1 MTSNILIFYRMNLRF
16 TLVDALHL
24 VKSESSFYI
33 AGMPKVSE
41 QYRAAQRRKIVDAAR
56 TCIDRSGLQAVTM
69 QGIIDAS
76 GMSTGSVYGYFRS
89 KDDIVIAA
97 VAASLED
104 LRQVARPILGR
115 DPVPGPAEFV
125 EELTAAVADH
135 SAKDGFDVVR
145 VMLHGWGEALSNEEL
160 ESLLRRTYMDF
171 RSQLREVVEAWQ
183 KAGIVVESVD
193 PADLAATLHSML
205 LGFLAQ
211 QALLGEVDPKAHA
224 RGIAALIGS

>member
-1 MTSNILIFYRMNLRF
+1 
-16 TLVDALHL
+16 
-24 VKSESSFYI
+24 
-33 AGMPKVSE
+33 MPKVSE
-41 QYRAAQRRKIVDAAR
+41 QHRAAQRRRILDAAR

-69 QGIIDAS
+69 QGIIAAS
-76 GMSTGSVYGYFRS
+76 GMSTGSVYGYFRG
-89 KDDIVIAA
+89 KDDIVVAA

-104 LRQVARPILGR
+104 LRRVAGPLFGR

-125 EELTAAVADH
+125 GELTAAVADH
-135 SAKDGFDVVR
+135 SAGDGFDVVR

-160 ESLLRRTYMDF
+160 ESLLRRAYLGF

-183 KAGIVVESVD
+183 EAGFVAESAD

-211 QALLGEVDPKAHA
+211 LALLGEADSKAHA
-224 RGIAALIGS
+224 RGVAALLGG

>member
-1 MTSNILIFYRMNLRF
+1 
-16 TLVDALHL
+16 
-24 VKSESSFYI
+24 
-33 AGMPKVSE
+33 MPKVSE
-41 QYRAAQRRKIVDAAR
+41 QHRAAQRRRILDAAR

-69 QGIIDAS
+69 QGIIAAS
-76 GMSTGSVYGYFRS
+76 GMSTGSVYGYFRG
-89 KDDIVIAA
+89 KDDIVVAA

-104 LRQVARPILGR
+104 LRRVAGPLFGR

-125 EELTAAVADH
+125 GELTAAVADH
-135 SAKDGFDVVR
+135 SAGDGFDVVR

-160 ESLLRRTYMDF
+160 ESLLRQAYLGF

-183 KAGIVVESVD
+183 EAGIVAESAD

-211 QALLGEVDPKAHA
+211 LALLGEADPKAHA
-224 RGIAALIGS
+224 RGVAALLGG

>member
-1 MTSNILIFYRMNLRF
+1 
-16 TLVDALHL
+16 
-24 VKSESSFYI
+24 
-33 AGMPKVSE
+33 MPKVSE
-41 QYRAAQRRKIVDAAR
+41 QHRAAQRQRILDAAR

-76 GMSTGSVYGYFRS
+76 GMSTGSVYGYFRG

-104 LRQVARPILGR
+104 LGRIADPLFDR

-125 EELTAAVADH
+125 GELTAAVADH
-135 SAKDGFDVVR
+135 SARDGFDVTR
-145 VMLHGWGEALSNEEL
+145 VMLHGWGEALSNEDL
-160 ESLLRRTYMDF
+160 ESLLRQAYLGF
-171 RSQLREVVEAWQ
+171 RARLRRVVEAWQ
-183 KAGIVVESVD
+183 EVGIVDESMD

-211 QALLGEVDPKAHA
+211 RALLGEADPKSHA
-224 RGIAALIGS
+224 RGVAALIGGGYRA